1 MKVIRLRQIK
11 VRVSN
16 KAMDEVMDIV
26 ARRLGIK
33 VSDIVSFKVVKR
45 SIDARRKP
53 DLYYSYIVDVLV
65 DNENSVFN
73 KVRSSNDI
81 LMVSDE
87 EYKFE
92 AKGSKKLENRPV
104 VVGSGPCGLICGYM
118 LALYGYKPIIIER
131 GKNVLERD
139 KDVNLFWKTGK
150 LDNNSNI
157 QFGEGGAG
165 TFSDGKLNTLIKD
178 KNNYHKK
185 VFSIFVENGA
195 PSEILYENKPHI
207 GTDLLKRVVSSIR
220 NKIIELGGEV
230 RFNTCLTDINIS
242 NNKLEAVVLNNKEV
256 LPCDVLVLAIGHSAR
271 DTIRML
277 YKKKIEMKAKPFAV
291 GIRIQHKQEMIN
303 LSQYGVKYHKLLK
316 AASYKLTARSSD
328 GRGVYTFCMCPG
340 GYVIN
345 ASSEQGGLC
354 VNGMSNYNRDSG
366 NANSAVIVT
375 VSLDD
380 YGTSPMDGIE
390 FQRKIEHKAYELGR
404 GKIPVSLF
412 GDYKNNRISSMFG
425 SVKPV
430 FKGNYEFCNVNDMFP
445 DYINNALKEGIISFD
460 KKIKGFASDDAII
473 AGPEARTS
481 SPVRIMRD
489 DNGEASV
496 LGIYP
501 SGEGA
506 GYAGGI
512 TSAAIDG
519 LVTFERI
526 ASVYKNFS

>member
-1 MKVIRLRQIK
+1 MIRLRQIK

-16 KAMDEVMDIV
+16 KAIDEVMDIV

-73 KVRSSNDI
+73 KVRPSNDI

-139 KDVNLFWKTGK
+139 KDVNLFWKTGQ
-150 LDNNSNI
+150 LNDNSNI

-178 KNNYHKK
+178 KNNYHRK
-185 VFSIFVENGA
+185 VFEIFVENGA

-242 NNKLEAVVLNNKEV
+242 DGKLGSVILNNEEV

-277 YKKKIEMKAKPFAV
+277 YRKNIEMKAKPFAV

-375 VSLDD
+375 VSPDD